1 MKNKS
6 VVLISIAVLI
16 ALFIGGISFYNNS
29 QDTQRQSLS
38 QGEAPFVRDHSI
50 AFGDNKK
57 NITVVEFLDPECEA
71 CAYFSGAVNAMFKEN
86 YEDIRL
92 VIRYL
97 DNHKNSKFAIKILE
111 SARKQNMY
119 KEVLDVVFSSQ
130 GVWAKHNNEAPELLW
145 KELAIVDGLD
155 IQKLKKDFENIDIDE
170 MLSLDRKDATTLQVR
185 GTPTFFVNGIKL
197 KRLSQQSLMDLVESE
212 IYK

>member
-6 VVLISIAVLI
+6 VVLISIVVLI
-16 ALFIGGISFYNNS
+16 GLFIGGISFYNNS

-50 AFGDNKK
+50 SFGDNKK

-97 DNHKNSKFAIKILE
+97 DNHKNSKYAIKILE

-130 GVWAKHNNEAPELLW
+130 NKWAKHNNEAPELLW
-145 KELAIVDGLD
+145 SELAIIDGLD
-155 IQKLKKDFENIDIDE
+155 MQKLKKDFETINVDE

-197 KRLSQQSLMDLVESE
+197 KRLSPQSLMDLVESE